1 MFSSNGLRAT
11 ILRADN
17 NRKQAQIESQLE
29 EINKSIKEL
38 NQSLRDLNEVIDR
51 RYF

>member
-1 MFSSNGLRAT
+1 MFNSKGLRAT

-29 EINKSIKEL
+29 EINIAIRDI
-38 NQSLRDLNEVIDR
+38 NQSLRDLVKVMKAGI
-51 RYF
+51 

>member
-29 EINKSIKEL
+29 EINNAIRDV
-38 NQSLRDLNEVIDR
+38 NQSLRDLVNVMKAGI
-51 RYF
+51 